1 MSLNL
6 VSFVQSLVPTLS
18 RSDLES
24 DLETSLDVIK
34 TILATYGD
42 LNGSYSKGKFNSKE
56 ANAIATSFY
65 KEYDA
70 AKNKGK
76 VKPSNSLAGDTI
88 AIFSNAITNG
98 ERVKK
103 EVAAISNEVIVS
115 QAMTVVKV
123 NIVRAVGHFYFMT
136 KYALDLINYIYVL
149 EAEHGGIELSKDSK
163 PNAKQIE
170 IIKKNMWLYARLV
183 AVYGTDPK
191 HFTEELDSLSTI
203 TVPKEQVEEVVS
215 QYQGQKLDLL
225 DNLPQGFIGSPI
237 YTVRLVFAQ
246 WEADRYKKLRDQ
258 KKLLELRYLHLRMI
272 QEQGGGDANTE
283 KEMAYLQSR
292 ITDIDYKTSKIE
304 ESVE

>member
-1 MSLNL
+1 MSVNL
-6 VSFVQSLVPTLS
+6 VSFVQSLIPTLS

-34 TILATYGD
+34 TIIATYGD
-42 LNGSYSKGKFNSKE
+42 LNGVYPKGKFNSKE
-56 ANAIATSFY
+56 ANALATSFY

-76 VKPSNSLAGDTI
+76 VKPSNSLAGDTVS
-88 AIFSNAITNG
+88 IFSNAIANG

-115 QAMTVVKV
+115 QAMTVIKV

-149 EAEHGGIELSKDSK
+149 EAEHGGVELPKDSK
-163 PNAKQIE
+163 PNAKQVE
-170 IIKKNMWLYARLV
+170 ILTKNMWLYARLI

-191 HFTEELDSLSTI
+191 LFTEELESLSTI
-203 TVPKEQVEEVVS
+203 TVPKEQVEEIVS

-304 ESVE
+304 ESVQ

>member
-42 LNGSYSKGKFNSKE
+42 LNGSYPKGKFNSKE

>member
-258 KKLLELRYLHLRMI
+258 KKLLELRYLHLRMM

>member
-42 LNGSYSKGKFNSKE
+42 LNGSYPKGKFNSKE
-56 ANAIATSFY
+56 ANAIATGFY

-88 AIFSNAITNG
+88 AIFSNAMANG

-170 IIKKNMWLYARLV
+170 IIKKSMWLYARLV

>member
-1 MSLNL
+1 
-6 VSFVQSLVPTLS
+6 
-18 RSDLES
+18 
-24 DLETSLDVIK
+24 
-34 TILATYGD
+34 
-42 LNGSYSKGKFNSKE
+42 
-56 ANAIATSFY
+56 
-65 KEYDA
+65 
-70 AKNKGK
+70 
-76 VKPSNSLAGDTI
+76 
-88 AIFSNAITNG
+88 
-98 ERVKK
+98 
-103 EVAAISNEVIVS
+103 
-115 QAMTVVKV
+115 MTVVKV